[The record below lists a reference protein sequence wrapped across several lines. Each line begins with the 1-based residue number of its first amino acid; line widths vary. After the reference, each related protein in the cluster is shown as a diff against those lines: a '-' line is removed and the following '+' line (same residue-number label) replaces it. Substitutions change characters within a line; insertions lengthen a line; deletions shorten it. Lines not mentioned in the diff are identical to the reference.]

1 MQDNELRKS
10 IVGKVKNLRPIPDG
24 EFKIIQLDDNSAL
37 SV

>member
-1 MQDNELRKS
+1 MKDNELIKS
-10 IVGKVKNLRPIPDG
+10 IVGKVKNLRPVPDD